1 MNKAVNKGIKNKM
14 EQILEKELEAL
25 NVGYLKRTTKEVLSS
40 QMVVMGTIMPTV
52 KMERPLEDHEVN
64 AAQQYHSWW
73 KDTRSRVE
81 SFDKK
86 TNGDNR
92 SLIGKKIEKMLGEG

>member
-40 QMVVMGTIMPTV
+40 
-52 KMERPLEDHEVN
+52 
-64 AAQQYHSWW
+64 
-73 KDTRSRVE
+73 
-81 SFDKK
+81 
-86 TNGDNR
+86 
-92 SLIGKKIEKMLGEG
+92 